1 MNVEFLQDK
10 NSLNNSVAV
19 EGLGIFATEVVLT
32 AVIKKM
38 KRGIEGGPSGAI
50 SEMMKA
56 KGREI
61 ATVKT
66 ELVNQITH
74 VL

>member
-56 KGREI
+56 EGREI

-66 ELVNQITH
+66 EFVNQITH